1 MEIQPGLLP
10 ALIVFVAITALIA
23 IAHVVLQRRKK

>member
-10 ALIVFVAITALIA
+10 ALIVFVAVVAIIA
-23 IAHVVLQRRKK
+23 VVQILLQKRKK

>member
-10 ALIVFVAITALIA
+10 ALIVFVAIVAVIA
-23 IAHVVLQRRKK
+23 IAHVMMQKRKK

>member
-10 ALIVFVAITALIA
+10 ALIVLVSIAAVTA
-23 IAHVVLQRRKK
+23 IALAILQKRKK